1 MDKILVEVYFPSL
14 SRSMDIYIPENTRF
28 FMIADM
34 IERAAFSITGGRYV
48 PTGNAV
54 LCDRSSGVVFDINKT
69 ARQMCLHNGS
79 QLFIM

>member
-1 MDKILVEVYFPSL
+1 
-14 SRSMDIYIPENTRF
+14 
-28 FMIADM
+28 MIADM